1 MKGWLLHIKVF
12 STTSPEVDKDVLVS
26 EKIIEEKIL
35 ENNEEYLTGTFNSF
49 KDYLVQYCELDFE
62 LFRICNNT
70 DLNTFK
76 NWFSDANVMNSFFA
90 AIGMLHEDR
99 SDRINRAI
107 DTLLSDLKR
116 TGRGV
121 DVINL
126 NEYKQI
132 REEVADPKLFNV
144 GFATRKLLTDSFN
157 EYFRDEGNTSLLKCW
172 LRESR
177 NIKNTVKRG

>member
-1 MKGWLLHIKVF
+1 
-12 STTSPEVDKDVLVS
+12 
-26 EKIIEEKIL
+26 
-35 ENNEEYLTGTFNSF
+35 
-49 KDYLVQYCELDFE
+49 
-62 LFRICNNT
+62 
-70 DLNTFK
+70 
-76 NWFSDANVMNSFFA
+76 MNSFFA

-144 GFATRKLLTDSFN
+144 GFAT
-157 EYFRDEGNTSLLKCW
+157 
-172 LRESR
+172 ESY
-177 NIKNTVKRG
+177 